1 MCLGYLLRALALL
14 LLLVV
19 GLYAGLGFV
28 PVLCGALWMLVREVG
43 LLLLA
48 YEPKKPYSGWD
59 IGFSLF
65 LLVAEWG
72 VTAGLLWWVFSTL
85 SACGNAPCPAS

>member
-1 MCLGYLLRALALL
+1 MCLVYLLRALALL

-28 PVLCGALWMLVREVG
+28 PVLCCALWMLVREVG
-43 LLLLA
+43 LHLIDYA
-48 YEPKKPYSGWD
+48 PKPPYSRWD

-65 LLVAEWG
+65 LVVLEWS
-72 VTAGLLWWVFSTL
+72 VTGGLFWWVFATL
-85 SACGNAPCPAS
+85 SACGNMPCPAS